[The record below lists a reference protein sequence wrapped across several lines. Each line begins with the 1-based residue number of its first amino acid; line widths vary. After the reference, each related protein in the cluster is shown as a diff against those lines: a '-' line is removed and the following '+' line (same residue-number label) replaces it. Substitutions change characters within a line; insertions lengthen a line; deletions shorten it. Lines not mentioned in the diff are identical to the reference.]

1 VETVVIGPGTGVHA
15 SARVSIQPGR
25 WARALRTGLTLGLFA
40 AAAWPA
46 DEAATE
52 PGEIR
57 FVRQAAGMDDVAP
70 AVFPHWV
77 HRMAYTCY
85 ACHDGLFKMKTGETL
100 VTMDQIQSG
109 QSCGACHDGKT
120 AFISNLSTCN
130 RCHR

>member
-1 VETVVIGPGTGVHA
+1 MRAADHGREHANRASGLGILPITVAMLCVLT
-15 SARVSIQPGR
+15 
-25 WARALRTGLTLGLFA
+25 ARA
-40 AAAWPA
+40 
-46 DEAATE
+46 EE
-52 PGEIR
+52 PGDIR

-85 ACHDGLFKMKTGETL
+85 ACHDSLFKMKAGEDL
-100 VTMDQIQSG
+100 ITMDQIQSG

-130 RCHR
+130 RCHRQ